1 MAPTHG
7 AIFPAVLLLKHKS
20 LMSSTPFNMLIER
33 ETLISS
39 LLVPDKLKVG
49 PGKYSIIEVIFK
61 ESKAVLG
68 KGKIILEKRA

>member
-1 MAPTHG
+1 
-7 AIFPAVLLLKHKS
+7 
-20 LMSSTPFNMLIER
+20 MLIER